1 MINQNTKKNNHFK
14 YAALYGFNTI
24 NDPEKRKKSL
34 LRFCKDNKILGTFLI
49 AHEGING
56 TISGLP
62 ENIDHVVNFIKSWD
76 EIIDLEVKHSISNQN
91 GFYRMKVKVKK
102 EIVTMGL
109 PFIDPTNNKGK
120 YVEAD
125 KWNEFI
131 SQEDVIVIDTRN
143 FYETS
148 IGKFKGSIDP
158 NTKTFR
164 DFPKWVDEFA
174 NNKVYK
180 GKKIA
185 MYCTGGIRCEKAT
198 SFMIE
203 KGFDEVY
210 HLKGGILKYLETV
223 PENDS
228 NWEGDC
234 FVFDQRISVKHNLK
248 QGDYKQ
254 CYGCKMPLSE
264 KDYSDKNYIKG
275 ISCPYCYDKLT
286 DDQKNRFAQRQ
297 KQIELSEIRG
307 EGHIGENSTSFK
319 KIKVNKLG

>member
-1 MINQNTKKNNHFK
+1 
-14 YAALYGFNTI
+14 
-24 NDPEKRKKSL
+24 
-34 LRFCKDNKILGTFLI
+34 
-49 AHEGING
+49 
-56 TISGLP
+56 
-62 ENIDHVVNFIKSWD
+62 
-76 EIIDLEVKHSISNQN
+76 
-91 GFYRMKVKVKK
+91 
-102 EIVTMGL
+102 MGL
-109 PFIDPTNNKGK
+109 PFINPKNNKGK
-120 YVEAD
+120 YVESD

-158 NTKTFR
+158 KTKTFR

-210 HLKGGILKYLETV
+210 HLKGGILKYLETI

-248 QGDYKQ
+248 QGDFKQ

-275 ISCPYCYDKLT
+275 ISCPYCYNKLT

-297 KQIELSEIRG
+297 KQIGLSEIRG

-319 KIKVNKLG
+319 KIKVK

>member
-1 MINQNTKKNNHFK
+1 MKTKNTKKNNHFK
-14 YAALYGFNTI
+14 YVALYGFNTI
-24 NDPEKRKKSL
+24 KEPEKRKQSL

-56 TISGLP
+56 TISGMP
-62 ENIDHVVNFIKSWD
+62 ENIDRVVHFIKSWD
-76 EIIDLEVKHSISNQN
+76 EITDLEVKYSFSTQN

-125 KWNEFI
+125 NWNEFI

-164 DFPKWVDEFA
+164 DFPKWANEFA
-174 NNKVYK
+174 SNKVNK

-198 SFMIE
+198 SFMI
-203 KGFDEVY
+203 KNGFDEVF
-210 HLKGGILKYLETV
+210 HLKGGILKYLETI
-223 PENDS
+223 PENKSD
-228 NWEGDC
+228 WEGDC
-234 FVFDQRISVKHNLK
+234 FVFDQRISVKHDLK
-248 QGDYKQ
+248 QGDYQQ
-254 CYGCKMPLSE
+254 CYACKMPLSK
-264 KDYSDKNYIKG
+264 KDYTDKNYVQG
-275 ISCPYCYDKLT
+275 VSCPYCCDKLT
-286 DDQKNRFAQRQ
+286 NDQKNRFAQRQ
-297 KQIELSEIRG
+297 KQIELSKIRG
-307 EGHIGENSTSFK
+307 EGHLGENSPSFRRL
-319 KIKVNKLG
+319 KVK

>member
-24 NDPEKRKKSL
+24 NDPEKRKHSL

-62 ENIDHVVNFIKSWD
+62 ENIDRVVNFIKSWD
-76 EIIDLEVKHSISNQN
+76 EIIDLEVKYSISTQN

-109 PFIDPTNNKGK
+109 PFINPANNKGK

-131 SQEDVIVIDTRN
+131 SQEDVIIIDTRN

-174 NNKVYK
+174 NNTVNK

-228 NWEGDC
+228 DWEGDC

-286 DDQKNRFAQRQ
+286 DDQKIRFAQRQ

-319 KIKVNKLG
+319 KN